1 MRVELGGGPV
11 RFRYPFALSLV
22 AYLLTG
28 VYQVGPDERAVV
40 KRFGRVV
47 ARPGPGLN
55 VGAPWGIDRVERVPV
70 RAARQVRVGFDPD
83 APPADAPDALPP
95 GQLLTGDQNLVNVQL
110 VLDYSVGEGDDDL
123 DNYVLHRGAAEA
135 ALARAAEALAAEWAA
150 GRTIDQVLLTGNSA
164 LPVWVMDRLA
174 GRVADQ
180 KLGVRVL
187 RANVGVLAPPDEV
200 RPAFDAVN
208 QAQTAIRTRET
219 QARQEA
225 EVRLSTVRALEYK
238 LEQEAAQFRD
248 EQLAQA
254 TADATAFE
262 NELAAYRTA
271 ARTNRD
277 ALAALW
283 WFEMQLALDA
293 LAGRGGE
300 VKPLDHYLQ
309 SGELNIYEMTK
320 FFGAPRR

>member
-1 MRVELGGGPV
+1 MKTRIAFVGI
-11 RFRYPFALSLV
+11 AV

-28 VYQVGPDERAVV
+28 AYQVGPDERAVV

-47 ARPGPGLN
+47 ARPGPGLH

-70 RAARQVRVGFDPD
+70 RAARQVRAGYDPD
-83 APPADAPDALPP
+83 AAPAGTDALPA

-110 VLDYSVGEGDDDL
+110 VIDYSVGESDDDL
-123 DNYVLHRGAAEA
+123 DNYVLHRDRAEA

-150 GRTIDQVLLTGNSA
+150 GRTIDQVLLTGSAA
-164 LPVWVMDRLA
+164 LPAWVMDRLA
-174 GRVADQ
+174 ARVADQ

-187 RANVGVLAPPDEV
+187 RASAGALAPPDEV

-225 EVRLSTVRALEYK
+225 EVRLSTVRALKYK
-238 LEQEAAQFRD
+238 LEQEAATFRD

-254 TADATAFE
+254 TADATAFAD
-262 NELAAYRTA
+262 ELDSYRRA
-271 ARTNRD
+271 ARTNPD

-309 SGELNIYEMTK
+309 SGELNIYEVSK
-320 FFGAPRR
+320 FFAAPRR

>member
-1 MRVELGGGPV
+1 MKTRVA
-11 RFRYPFALSLV
+11 FAVLV
-22 AYLLTG
+22 SAYLLTG

-40 KRFGRVV
+40 KRFGRVA
-47 ARPGPGLN
+47 ARPGPGLGF
-55 VGAPWGIDRVERVPV
+55 GAPWGIDRVERVPV
-70 RAARQVRVGFDPD
+70 RAARQVRVGYDPD
-83 APPADAPDALPP
+83 APPPATPDALPA

-110 VLDYSVGEGDDDL
+110 VIDYSVGESDADL
-123 DNYVLHRGAAEA
+123 DNYVLHRDRAEA

-150 GRTIDQVLLTGNSA
+150 ARTIDQVLLTGSAA
-164 LPVWVMDRLA
+164 LPAWVMDRL
-174 GRVADQ
+174 GDRVAGLN
-180 KLGVRVL
+180 LGVRVQ
-187 RANVGVLAPPDEV
+187 RASVGALAPPDEV

-238 LEQEAAQFRD
+238 LQQEAAQFRD

-254 TADATAFE
+254 TADAVAFRD
-262 NELAAYRTA
+262 ELEAYRRA
-271 ARTNRD
+271 AATNPD

-293 LAGRGGE
+293 LTARGGE
-300 VKPLDHYLQ
+300 VRPLDHFLQ
-309 SGELNIYEMTK
+309 GGELNLYEATK
-320 FFGAPRR
+320 FFGPGRR

>member
-1 MRVELGGGPV
+1 VRVRWL
-11 RFRYPFALSLV
+11 FLLV
-22 AYLLTG
+22 VFGYLLTG
-28 VYQVGPDERAVV
+28 IYQVGPDERAVV

-70 RAARQVRVGFDPD
+70 RAARQVRAGYDPE
-83 APPADAPDALPP
+83 APPAESPEALPA

-110 VLDYSVGEGDDDL
+110 VLDYSVGESDDDL
-123 DNYVLHRGAAEA
+123 DNYVLHRDGAEA
-135 ALARAAEALAAEWAA
+135 ALARAAESLAAEWAA
-150 GRTIDQVLLTGNSA
+150 GHTIDQVLLTGNAA
-164 LPVWVMDRLA
+164 LPAWVMDRLA

-187 RANVGVLAPPDEV
+187 RASVGELAPPKEV
-200 RPAFDAVN
+200 RPAFDAGN

-225 EVRLSTVRALEYK
+225 EVRLSTVRALKYK

-248 EQLAQA
+248 EQLTQA
-254 TADATAFE
+254 TADATAFRA
-262 NELAAYRTA
+262 ELAAYQTA
-271 ARTNRD
+271 AKTNQD

-293 LAGRGGE
+293 MTGRGGE

-309 SGELNIYEMTK
+309 SGELNIYEVSK

>member
-1 MRVELGGGPV
+1 MKTRIAFVGV
-11 RFRYPFALSLV
+11 VV

-28 VYQVGPDERAVV
+28 IYQVGPDERAVV

-55 VGAPWGIDRVERVPV
+55 IGGPWGIDRVERVPV
-70 RAARQVRVGFDPD
+70 RAARQVRVGFDPE
-83 APPADAPDALPP
+83 ATTTGTDALPA

-110 VLDYSVGEGDDDL
+110 VLDYSVGESDHELDDYL
-123 DNYVLHRGAAEA
+123 LHRDGAEL

-150 GRTIDQVLLTGNSA
+150 GRTIDQVLLTGNAA
-164 LPVWVMDRLA
+164 LPAWVMDRLA
-174 GRVADQ
+174 DRVRGLN
-180 KLGVRVL
+180 LGVRVQ
-187 RANVGVLAPPDEV
+187 RASVGVLAPPDEV

-225 EVRLSTVRALEYK
+225 EVRLSSVRALKYK
-238 LEQEAAQFRD
+238 LEQEAAQFRE

-254 TADATAFE
+254 TADATAFRD
-262 NELAAYRTA
+262 ELEAYRRA
-271 ARTNRD
+271 AKTNPD
-277 ALAALW
+277 ALVALW
-283 WFEMQLALDA
+283 WFEMQLALDTMT
-293 LAGRGGE
+293 GRGSE
-300 VKPLDHYLQ
+300 VKPLDQYLQ

-320 FFGAPRR
+320 FFGVPRR

>member
-1 MRVELGGGPV
+1 MRVRWL
-11 RFRYPFALSLV
+11 LLLV
-22 AYLLTG
+22 ALGYLLTG
-28 VYQVGPDERAVV
+28 IYQVGPDERAVV

-70 RAARQVRVGFDPD
+70 RAARQVRVGYDPE
-83 APPADAPDALPP
+83 ATATAPDALPP

-110 VLDYSVGEGDDDL
+110 VLDYSVGESDDDL
-123 DNYVLHRGAAEA
+123 DNYVLHRDGAEA
-135 ALARAAEALAAEWAA
+135 ALARAAEALAGEWAA
-150 GRTIDQVLLTGNSA
+150 GRTIDQVLLTGNAA
-164 LPVWVMDRLA
+164 LPAWVMDRLGDRLA
-174 GRVADQ
+174 GQ

-187 RANVGVLAPPDEV
+187 RASVGALAPPDEV

-225 EVRLSTVRALEYK
+225 EVRLSTVRALKYK

-254 TADATAFE
+254 TADATAFGD
-262 NELAAYRTA
+262 ELAAYRRA
-271 ARTNRD
+271 AKTNSD

-283 WFEMQLALDA
+283 WFEMQLALDTMT
-293 LAGRGGE
+293 GRGGE